1 MTPRSVERVVLRAA
15 VGHDNYAD
23 VEKLAALLD
32 SLEARGAIS
41 PEGLSVII
49 AAIADEIVTQ
59 RVAVEFGSF
68 SSFDSFLSCDPSER
82 DTPVPEDPHE

>member
-1 MTPRSVERVVLRAA
+1 MAPVTPRSVERVVLRAA

-32 SLEARGAIS
+32 GLEARGAIS
-41 PEGLSVII
+41 AEGLSVII

-68 SSFDSFLSCDPSER
+68 LSCDPAER
-82 DTPVPEDPHE
+82 DTPVPEDPT